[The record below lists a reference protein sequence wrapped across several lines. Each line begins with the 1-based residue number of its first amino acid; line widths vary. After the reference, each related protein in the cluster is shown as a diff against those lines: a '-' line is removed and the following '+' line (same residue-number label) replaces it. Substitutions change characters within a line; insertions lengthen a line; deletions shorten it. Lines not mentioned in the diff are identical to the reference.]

1 MALLLGLG
9 SAANVLLPNLG
20 MWLVL
25 VLSIPLVTSGQMEG
39 VMLPVLALVALASF
53 EAVTPLP
60 LAAQTLSASLESA
73 RRLFDVVEVQPA
85 ISNQRLAISGQS
97 SAVGGPSSPSD
108 WQISNLTFTYPGS
121 IHPALQDVSFDLP
134 PGKRLAVVGPSGAG
148 KSTLVS
154 LLLRFW
160 EAPGGS
166 IHLDGRDLAG
176 FPADE
181 ARERISVIS
190 QRTYLFNDS
199 IRQNLLLAAPD
210 ASQEQ
215 IEQAARAAQVHDFIL
230 GLPNGYATMIG
241 ERGLRLSGGERQ
253 RLAIARALL
262 KDAPLF
268 LLDEPTANLDP
279 LTERRVLERIF
290 DLSRG
295 RSLLLITHRLV
306 GLEAMDEILVLDRGR
321 VAERGTHAGLLRRP
335 GLYRRLYE
343 IQNRILSDN
352 P

>member
-1 MALLLGLG
+1 
-9 SAANVLLPNLG
+9 
-20 MWLVL
+20 
-25 VLSIPLVTSGQMEG
+25 
-39 VMLPVLALVALASF
+39 
-53 EAVTPLP
+53 
-60 LAAQTLSASLESA
+60 
-73 RRLFDVVEVQPA
+73 
-85 ISNQRLAISGQS
+85 
-97 SAVGGPSSPSD
+97 
-108 WQISNLTFTYPGS
+108 
-121 IHPALQDVSFDLP
+121 
-134 PGKRLAVVGPSGAG
+134 
-148 KSTLVS
+148 
-154 LLLRFW
+154 
-160 EAPGGS
+160 
-166 IHLDGRDLAG
+166 LAG
-176 FPADE
+176 VPADE